1 MNRGPRADR
10 VGAPRRNGPGGQ
22 RATASHGLARV
33 LSKSGV
39 CSRSQAEALVRA
51 GRVSVAGR
59 VCTDPERR
67 TPLAAADIAIDG
79 VPLAPPAPVYL
90 ALNKPR
96 GLVTSRSDERGRDT
110 VYACLADLDLPW
122 LAPVG
127 RLDRASEGLLL
138 FSNDSAWAAR
148 VSAAGSGILKTYHVQ
163 LDRPPAPDLLDC
175 LAAGVEDAGE
185 RLSAVSVAA
194 LRSGGFQVPNGFVI
208 TCSAFERFVREGSL
222 GEDASQADA
231 LRGAGLTQA
240 SLRQAL
246 RPGVL
251 TVADYDYTRPAM
263 EMRSKAAVWDQA
275 VVSEVHHGERFF
287 DPAQGARLARIR
299 AEAHRAASS
308 ELRASGARKHL
319 RSGYLFDLVEHPRAE
334 LDGEPAG
341 CLHVLTKVD
350 FFTGLPHG
358 HISVIAVTRAADSA
372 RFAEVNPSA
381 TVVALPGAGH
391 LIHDE
396 KAQRDAFLTHLTT
409 FLSSLA

>member
-1 MNRGPRADR
+1 MNRGPRAER

-194 LRSGGFQVPNGFVI
+194 LRSGGRTGWLEIVLDQGRNRQIRRMVAACGARVL
-208 TCSAFERFVREGSL
+208 RLVRVAIGPVGL
-222 GEDASQADA
+222 GDLAKGHWRPLADA
-231 LRGAGLTQA
+231 
-240 SLRQAL
+240 
-246 RPGVL
+246 
-251 TVADYDYTRPAM
+251 
-263 EMRSKAAVWDQA
+263 E
-275 VVSEVHHGERFF
+275 
-287 DPAQGARLARIR
+287 
-299 AEAHRAASS
+299 
-308 ELRASGARKHL
+308 
-319 RSGYLFDLVEHPRAE
+319 
-334 LDGEPAG
+334 
-341 CLHVLTKVD
+341 
-350 FFTGLPHG
+350 
-358 HISVIAVTRAADSA
+358 
-372 RFAEVNPSA
+372 
-381 TVVALPGAGH
+381 
-391 LIHDE
+391 
-396 KAQRDAFLTHLTT
+396 RDA
-409 FLSSLA
+409 LAPAAPWHRPLAL